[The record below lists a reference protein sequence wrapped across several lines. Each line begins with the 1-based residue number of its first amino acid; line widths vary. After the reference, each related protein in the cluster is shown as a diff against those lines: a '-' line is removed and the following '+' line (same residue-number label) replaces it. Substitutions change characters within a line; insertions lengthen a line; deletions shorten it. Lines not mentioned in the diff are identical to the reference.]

1 MRASLRLLA
10 SVKPVRYLE
19 AGAPTGLTGLFTHP
33 APRSALI
40 YLYSSTLDKL
50 KRLPEHS
57 AYRTA
62 TEALTKQ
69 RLSIIEAVKPDGY
82 EEWQKRINEQVAENP
97 EAFSTYGIGVKHEH
111 SGRQFVTT
119 RAESGA
125 DEREEEWDGE
135 MIEAPALE
143 GPRSSKERAGQA
155 ASLSQPREVIEA
167 PALEGPRSSKERA
180 GQAADS
186 SQPREVLEMKDFK
199 LEKEPPLTAQQIS
212 DIEVQIGAG
221 LIEEVIQV
229 AEGEHM
235 LVNTMLESKVWEEL
249 EEKPTEGQWTY
260 YERGANVGTTQK
272 P

>member
-10 SVKPVRYLE
+10 SVKPVKYLE

-33 APRSALI
+33 TPRSALI

-125 DEREEEWDGE
+125 DEREEEWDG
-135 MIEAPALE
+135 
-143 GPRSSKERAGQA
+143 
-155 ASLSQPREVIEA
+155 EVIEA

>member
-33 APRSALI
+33 APRSALV

-82 EEWQKRINEQVAENP
+82 EAWQERVNEQVAKNP
-97 EAFSTYGIGVKHEH
+97 QAFTTYGVGVKHEH
-111 SGRQFVTT
+111 GGRQFVTT
-119 RAESGA
+119 RVESGV

-135 MIEAPALE
+135 MIEAPELE
-143 GPRSSKERAGQA
+143 GVRSSRERAGQA
-155 ASLSQPREVIEA
+155 AGLARPLEA
-167 PALEGPRSSKERA
+167 EELKNFE
-180 GQAADS
+180 
-186 SQPREVLEMKDFK
+186 
-199 LEKEPPLTAQQIS
+199 LEKEPSLTAQQIS
-212 DIEVQIGAG
+212 DIETQIGAG